1 MVINDVLK
9 KKENLWA
16 PSAKAKPPPS
26 RRITPQASRPWNND
40 DADNE
45 DQDEGS
51 DEGDNENQD
60 EGSDEG
66 DNDVKIM
73 MMMMS
78 GKLDDDDDDDDYGE
92 WQAWTT
98 GQVRRG

>member
-1 MVINDVLK
+1 MVINDVVK

-16 PSAKAKPPPS
+16 PSAKAKPPPR

-40 DADNE
+40 DVHNE
-45 DQDEGS
+45 DK
-51 DEGDNENQD
+51 D

>member
-1 MVINDVLK
+1 MVINDVVK

-45 DQDEGS
+45 
-51 DEGDNENQD
+51 NYD

-73 MMMMS
+73 IMI
-78 GKLDDDDDDDDYGE
+78 GKHDDDDDYGE